1 MTRGTAERMSDA
13 DRLHLWKA
21 VQEHG
26 FRWRRIARDHFPE
39 RSEDSVRNQ
48 YRRSFGPRKATPRVV
63 ARARPRPVRQTF
75 TAKDNERLTRAVLD
89 HDMRWPA
96 VAEALRLP
104 NSSCHA
110 LRNRWSRHV
119 RYGDPSVMTTVLV
132 SSREV
137 DTVLRTLTGQR
148 RRRAGASAR
157 LASGKDSELARPTPP
172 HTLQLDTDA
181 LGTGAGGSV
190 F

>member
-1 MTRGTAERMSDA
+1 MSDA

-26 FRWRRIARDHFPE
+26 FQWRRIARDHFPE

-48 YRRSFGPRKATPRVV
+48 YQRSFGPRKATPRVV
-63 ARARPRPVRQTF
+63 ARARPMRQTF
-75 TAKDNERLTRAVLD
+75 TADDNERLTRAVLD

-96 VAEALRLP
+96 VAAALQLP
-104 NSSCHA
+104 DSSCHA

-119 RYGDPSVMTTVLV
+119 RYGDASDMTTVLV

-137 DTVLRTLTGQR
+137 ATVLRTLTGQR
-148 RRRAGASAR
+148 RRG
-157 LASGKDSELARPTPP
+157 LARREEQDPEWQTR
-172 HTLQLDTDA
+172 A
-181 LGTGAGGSV
+181 A
-190 F
+190 